1 MINILDLTA
10 HKVERIEQ
18 GFVIERKMEDVVD
31 LYDELV
37 DPDTDEI
44 PK

>member
-1 MINILDLTA
+1 MSLIFLTA